1 MRLRSFVNIFI
12 FWLVFLYMSRIWSLK
27 ESSLFMFI
35 LSIFRFFV
43 GLICWS
49 LIVVVYVFIIFLLF
63 CWGVMIRISYLFGLV
78 WRRLV
83 LYYCDIVFVLF
94 LREEVI
100 DSMRVLLKYIW
111 WSLAYIYKLLV
122 CTFRDKSFWNRF

>member
-1 MRLRSFVNIFI
+1 MRLWSFVNIFI
-12 FWLVFLYMSRIWSLK
+12 FWLVFLYMLLIWLLK
-27 ESSLFMFI
+27 ESLLFMFI

-43 GLICWS
+43 GLICWL
-49 LIVVVYVFIIFLLF
+49 LIVMVYVFIIFLLF
-63 CWGVMIRISYLFGLV
+63 CWGVMIRIWYLFGLV

-100 DSMRVLLKYIW
+100 DLMCVLLKYIW
-111 WSLAYIYKLLV
+111 WLLVYINKLLV
-122 CTFRDKSFWNRF
+122 CMFRDKLFWNRF